1 MTDAADGTE
10 PSTPPK
16 YSPEPVEQ
24 AVLTIVIHVYPTC
37 LTMAELLLRIAGD
50 PRDRREID
58 TITSAVRDL
67 EKSGLLQVGH
77 DERIEPT
84 PATLRAVSLLLE

>member
-1 MTDAADGTE
+1 MTGAAAGAE
-10 PSTPPK
+10 SSTPPK

-24 AVLTIVIHVYPTC
+24 AVLTIVIYVYPTC

-50 PRDRREID
+50 PKDRREID
-58 TITSAVRDL
+58 TITCAVRDL
-67 EKSGLLQVGH
+67 EKSGLLQKGH

-84 PATLRAVSLLLE
+84 SATLRAVSLLLD